1 MDRRGVNVLVLSD
14 LWQPFP
20 GGAERLMFNIA
31 RDLDRR
37 PEFDVRVLTS
47 YELAAQMDGPPVEFR
62 EVGVFTRRAE
72 GAAVIRDALTSSTFR
87 PDVVIV
93 HHLFAYEFDEVL
105 RRSRLPIVQIVLNT
119 RRLAHAR
126 LAVYISDHVRAAVPS
141 LGRRGDMTMIP
152 PAFDDVVPDVAVD
165 PCHRPYVGFIKP
177 IEHKGVSLVYDIAR
191 HFPGPQRFLILRGE
205 WQTLELIEDLPNVEF
220 MEPVD
225 EISEFYAACR
235 IVLMP
240 SVSEDAGTVAQEC
253 ALNGIPCISSNV
265 GGLPQTNAGGIRL
278 TSRDPAEWIRA
289 ILSLGDQPR
298 YDDVVD
304 RQRAAYDETRRDDQM
319 DELADRIARIVA
331 RRR

>member
-47 YELAAQMDGPPVEFR
+47 YELAAQFDGPPVEFR

-177 IEHKGVSLVYDIAR
+177 LEHKGVSLVYDIAR

-205 WQTLELIEDLPNVEF
+205 WQTLELIEDLHAQRP
-220 MEPVD
+220 D
-225 EISEFYAACR
+225 ERTAELQQASELGRALDRLAPR
-235 IVLMP
+235 LREVLMLRFGLDGSP
-240 SVSEDAGTVAQEC
+240 PRTLEEVGVIIGVTRERVRQLEGR
-253 ALNGIPCISSNV
+253 ALRELRTTAP
-265 GGLPQTNAGGIRL
+265 GL
-278 TSRDPAEWIRA
+278 
-289 ILSLGDQPR
+289 
-298 YDDVVD
+298 
-304 RQRAAYDETRRDDQM
+304 
-319 DELADRIARIVA
+319 ELYLKS
-331 RRR
+331 